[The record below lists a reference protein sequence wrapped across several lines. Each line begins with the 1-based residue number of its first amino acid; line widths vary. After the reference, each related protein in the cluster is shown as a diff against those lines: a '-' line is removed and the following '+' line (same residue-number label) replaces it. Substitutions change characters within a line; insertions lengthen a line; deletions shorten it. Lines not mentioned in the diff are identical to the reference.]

1 MQNVIFPRSIT
12 YLLFYFIRI
21 LEQCVKFYCFI
32 RGGPPRGGG
41 MMRGGRG
48 SGPGGGMR
56 GGPPGM
62 RGRGGPP
69 GRGGRGGH
77 FPPGYVYNKFFFNI
91 TVLFYFIFLLCNIF
105 YQGSTRTW
113 NVQWSRR
120 WWATTSRNGRSTT
133 RWQQGGWKQWFS
145 R

>member
-1 MQNVIFPRSIT
+1 MLHK
-12 YLLFYFIRI
+12 YLIKLSFCY
-21 LEQCVKFYCFI
+21 

-48 SGPGGGMR
+48 NGPGGGMR

-77 FPPGYVYNKFFFNI
+77 FPPG
-91 TVLFYFIFLLCNIF
+91 
-105 YQGSTRTW
+105 
-113 NVQWSRR
+113 
-120 WWATTSRNGRSTT
+120 
-133 RWQQGGWKQWFS
+133 
-145 R
+145 